1 MTKGIVKWFDAR
13 KGYGFIQIE
22 EGNDI
27 FVHHSEI
34 KEDGFKSLDEGQN
47 VEFEIRHNEKGDYA
61 ANVIK
66 L

>member
-22 EGNDI
+22 EGKDI
-27 FVHHSEI
+27 FVHHTEI
-34 KEDGFKSLDEGQN
+34 NEDGFKSLDEGQQ

>member
-13 KGYGFIQIE
+13 KGYGFIQTE

-34 KEDGFKSLDEGQN
+34 REDGFKSLDEGQS

-61 ANVIK
+61 ANVVK

>member
-13 KGYGFIQIE
+13 KGYGFIQME
-22 EGNDI
+22 EGRDI

-34 KEDGFKSLDEGQN
+34 NEDGFKSLDEGQQ